1 MLRHRGIFS
10 ACLMEFPGVFLGFP
24 EKSWGKAL
32 VLWQKLVYTNF
43 YSLHKK

>member
-10 ACLMEFPGVFLGFP
+10 LYMASFPGCFLGFP
-24 EKSWGKAL
+24 EKSWGKTL